1 MKLLNYNIL
10 TSAKLT
16 ILNKLGNKELIIP
29 KQKGPNDVIEFNILN
44 DKLKG
49 AKANKEGLKQRLDH
63 IDNSISSLDNLLNLQ
78 KKAKKRKI

>member
-1 MKLLNYNIL
+1 
-10 TSAKLT
+10 
-16 ILNKLGNKELIIP
+16 
-29 KQKGPNDVIEFNILN
+29 VIEFNILN